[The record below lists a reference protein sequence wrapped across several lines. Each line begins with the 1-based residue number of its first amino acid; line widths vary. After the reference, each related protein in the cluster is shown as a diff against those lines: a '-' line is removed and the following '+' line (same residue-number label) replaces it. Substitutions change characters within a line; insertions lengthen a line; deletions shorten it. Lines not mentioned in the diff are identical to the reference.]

1 MEYTIHKEDLQ
12 NDLMAET
19 LQALAGCYRQL
30 GAEVFVVGAA
40 ARDISLRLLDVT
52 NAPRRTMD
60 LDVAVMLQD
69 WNQYERLTSIL
80 LQNHFEKAREK
91 QRFYY
96 LGSNGRIRFEVDIVP
111 FGAIAEEDQVA
122 WPPEGSPVM
131 SVRCFEDVMLAADKV
146 TVDGN
151 FAFRLASL
159 SGQFLI
165 KLDTW
170 NDRRMKTKK
179 DAVDMAFLLQNVY
192 VAYALAH
199 DGLPPEVDT
208 NTEQFD
214 VIVAGAEWMAVD
226 LKKILSDKHRHFYA
240 EMLQRELAKNE
251 ESPLLNDLLDVS
263 DSRNYRLYLR
273 AFERMA
279 QILEP

>member
-131 SVRCFEDVMLAADKV
+131 SVRCFEDVMRAADKV
-146 TVDGN
+146 TVDGD

-192 VAYALAH
+192 VAYALTY

-214 VIVAGAEWMAVD
+214 VIVAGAEWMAAD

-240 EMLQRELAKNE
+240 EILQRELAKNE

-263 DSRNYRLYLR
+263 DSRNYKLYLR

-279 QILEP
+279 QILKK

>member
-19 LQALAGCYRQL
+19 LQVLAGSYRQL

-40 ARDISLRLLDVT
+40 ARDIALRLLDVI

-131 SVRCFEDVMLAADKV
+131 SVRCFEDVMRAVDKV
-146 TVDGN
+146 TVDGD

-214 VIVAGAEWMAVD
+214 VIVAGAEWMAAD
-226 LKKILSDKHRHFYA
+226 LKKILSDEHRHFYA
-240 EMLQRELAKNE
+240 EMLRGELTKNE

-263 DSRNYRLYLR
+263 DSRNYKLYLR

-279 QILEP
+279 QILKK

>member
-1 MEYTIHKEDLQ
+1 
-12 NDLMAET
+12 
-19 LQALAGCYRQL
+19 
-30 GAEVFVVGAA
+30 
-40 ARDISLRLLDVT
+40 
-52 NAPRRTMD
+52 
-60 LDVAVMLQD
+60 
-69 WNQYERLTSIL
+69 
-80 LQNHFEKAREK
+80 
-91 QRFYY
+91 
-96 LGSNGRIRFEVDIVP
+96 
-111 FGAIAEEDQVA
+111 
-122 WPPEGSPVM
+122 M
-131 SVRCFEDVMLAADKV
+131 SVRCFEDVMRAADKV
-146 TVDGN
+146 TVDGD

-214 VIVAGAEWMAVD
+214 VIVAGAEWMAVGPKKKITGVGVF
-226 LKKILSDKHRHFYA
+226 LKKKRSDKHRHFFA
-240 EMLQRELAKNE
+240 EMLRGELAKNE

-263 DSRNYRLYLR
+263 DSRNYQLYLR

-279 QILEP
+279 QILEK

>member
-19 LQALAGCYRQL
+19 LQVLAGCYRQL

-40 ARDISLRLLDVT
+40 ARDIALRLLDVT

-69 WNQYERLTSIL
+69 RNQYERLTSIL

-131 SVRCFEDVMLAADKV
+131 SVRCFEDVMRAADKV
-146 TVDGN
+146 TVDGD

-214 VIVAGAEWMAVD
+214 VIVAGAEWMAAD
-226 LKKILSDKHRHFYA
+226 LKKILSDEHQHFYA
-240 EMLQRELAKNE
+240 EMLRNELAKNE

-263 DSRNYRLYLR
+263 DSRNYQLYLR

-279 QILEP
+279 QILEK

>member
-1 MEYTIHKEDLQ
+1 MEYTIHKEDLK

-19 LQALAGCYRQL
+19 LQVLAGCYRQL
-30 GAEVFVVGAA
+30 GAEMFVVGAA
-40 ARDISLRLLDVT
+40 ARDIALRLLDVT

-60 LDVAVMLQD
+60 LDVAVMLQE
-69 WNQYERLTSIL
+69 WSQYERLTSIL

-111 FGAIAEEDQVA
+111 FGAITEEDQVA

-131 SVRCFEDVMLAADKV
+131 SVRCFEDVMRAADKV
-146 TVDGN
+146 TVDGD

-179 DAVDMAFLLQNVY
+179 DAADMAFLLQNVY

-208 NTEQFD
+208 HTEQFD
-214 VIVAGAEWMAVD
+214 VIVAGAEWMAAD
-226 LKKILSDKHRHFYA
+226 LKKILSDEHRHFYA
-240 EMLQRELAKNE
+240 EMLRGELAKNE

-279 QILEP
+279 QILEK

>member
-19 LQALAGCYRQL
+19 LQVLAGCYRQL

-40 ARDISLRLLDVT
+40 ARDIALRLLDVT

-111 FGAIAEEDQVA
+111 FGAIAEEDLVA

-131 SVRCFEDVMLAADKV
+131 SVRCFEDVMRSADKV
-146 TVDGN
+146 TVNGD

-179 DAVDMAFLLQNVY
+179 DAVDMAFLLQNIY

-214 VIVAGAEWMAVD
+214 VIVAGAEWMAAD

-240 EMLQRELAKNE
+240 EMLRNELAKNE

-263 DSRNYRLYLR
+263 DSRNYKLYLR

-279 QILEP
+279 QILER

>member
-19 LQALAGCYRQL
+19 LQVLAGCYRQL

-40 ARDISLRLLDVT
+40 ARDIALRLLDVT

-60 LDVAVMLQD
+60 LDVAVMLQE

-131 SVRCFEDVMLAADKV
+131 SVRCFEDVMRAADKV
-146 TVDGN
+146 TVDGA

-179 DAVDMAFLLQNVY
+179 DAADMAFLLQNVY

-214 VIVAGAEWMAVD
+214 VIVAGAEWMAAD
-226 LKKILSDKHRHFYA
+226 LKKILSDEHRHFYA
-240 EMLQRELAKNE
+240 EMLQGELAKNE

-263 DSRNYRLYLR
+263 DSRNYKLYLR

-279 QILEP
+279 QILKK

>member
-19 LQALAGCYRQL
+19 LQALVDCYRQL

-40 ARDISLRLLDVT
+40 ARDIALRLLDVI

-111 FGAIAEEDQVA
+111 FGAIAEDDQVA

-131 SVRCFEDVMLAADKV
+131 SVRCFEDVMRAADKV
-146 TVDGN
+146 TVDGD

-208 NTEQFD
+208 HTEQFD
-214 VIVAGAEWMAVD
+214 VIVAGAEWMAAD
-226 LKKILSDKHRHFYA
+226 LKKILPDDHRHFYA
-240 EMLQRELAKNE
+240 EMLRGELTKNE

-263 DSRNYRLYLR
+263 DSRNYKLYLR

-279 QILEP
+279 QILEK

>member
-1 MEYTIHKEDLQ
+1 MEYTIHKEELQ
-12 NDLMAET
+12 NELLAET

-30 GAEVFVVGAA
+30 GAEVYVVGAA
-40 ARDISLRLLDVT
+40 ARDIALRLLDVT

-60 LDVAVMLQD
+60 LDVAVMLKE

-111 FGAIAEEDQVA
+111 FGAIAEDDQVA

-131 SVRCFEDVMLAADKV
+131 SVRCFEDVMRAADKV
-146 TVDGN
+146 TVDGD
-151 FAFRLASL
+151 FTFLLATL

-170 NDRRMKTKK
+170 SDRRLKTKK
-179 DAVDMAFLLQNVY
+179 DAADMAFLLQNVY
-192 VAYALAH
+192 VAYALSH

-208 NTEQFD
+208 DAEQFD
-214 VIVAGAEWMAVD
+214 IIVAGAEWMAAD
-226 LKKILSDKHRHFYA
+226 LKKMLSDEHRHFYA
-240 EMLQRELAKNE
+240 EMLRGELAKNE

-263 DSRNYRLYLR
+263 DNRNYKLYLR

-279 QILEP
+279 QILEI

>member
-19 LQALAGCYRQL
+19 LQVLAGCYRQL

-40 ARDISLRLLDVT
+40 ARDIALRLLDVT

-60 LDVAVMLQD
+60 LDVAVMLQE

-131 SVRCFEDVMLAADKV
+131 SVRCFEDVMRAADKV
-146 TVDGN
+146 TVDGA

-179 DAVDMAFLLQNVY
+179 DAADMAFLLQNVY

-214 VIVAGAEWMAVD
+214 VIVAGAEWMAAD
-226 LKKILSDKHRHFYA
+226 LKKILSDEHRHFYA
-240 EMLQRELAKNE
+240 EMLRGELAKNE

-263 DSRNYRLYLR
+263 DSRNYKLYLR

-279 QILEP
+279 QILKK

>member
-19 LQALAGCYRQL
+19 LQVLAGCYRQL

-40 ARDISLRLLDVT
+40 ARDIALRLLDVT

-131 SVRCFEDVMLAADKV
+131 SVRCFEDVMRAADKV
-146 TVDGN
+146 TVDGA

-226 LKKILSDKHRHFYA
+226 LKKILSDEHRHFYA
-240 EMLQRELAKNE
+240 EMLRGELTKNE

-263 DSRNYRLYLR
+263 DSRNYKLYLR

-279 QILEP
+279 QILEK

>member
-19 LQALAGCYRQL
+19 LQVLAGSYRQL

-40 ARDISLRLLDVT
+40 ARDIALRLLDVT

-60 LDVAVMLQD
+60 LDVAVMLQE

-131 SVRCFEDVMLAADKV
+131 SVRCFEDVMRAADKV
-146 TVDGN
+146 TVDGD

-208 NTEQFD
+208 ITEQFD
-214 VIVAGAEWMAVD
+214 VIVAGAEWMAAD
-226 LKKILSDKHRHFYA
+226 LKKYCPISTDTSMQKCY
-240 EMLQRELAKNE
+240 EENWQRM
-251 ESPLLNDLLDVS
+251 
-263 DSRNYRLYLR
+263 RR
-273 AFERMA
+273 A
-279 QILEP
+279 PC

>member
-1 MEYTIHKEDLQ
+1 MEYTIHKEELQ

-19 LQALAGCYRQL
+19 LQVLAGCYRQL

-40 ARDISLRLLDVT
+40 ARDIALRLLDVT

-60 LDVAVMLQD
+60 LDVAVMLQE

-111 FGAIAEEDQVA
+111 FGAIAEEDHVA

-131 SVRCFEDVMLAADKV
+131 SVRCFEDVMRAADKV
-146 TVDGN
+146 TVDGA

-179 DAVDMAFLLQNVY
+179 DAADMAFLLQNVY

-214 VIVAGAEWMAVD
+214 VIVAGAEWMAAD
-226 LKKILSDKHRHFYA
+226 LKKILSDEHRHFYA
-240 EMLQRELAKNE
+240 EMLRGELAKNE

-263 DSRNYRLYLR
+263 DSRNYKLYLR

-279 QILEP
+279 QILKK